1 METLAKKLRQGSLL
15 QLLLLHCLYSQK
27 GSGNILFQGGTS
39 LRWVYGEP
47 RASEDLDFVSSLPK
61 EQLRKIL
68 HQSFRQVQPLCLSQF
83 GPGSF
88 EEQPLRSSEGSLRTY
103 AIFRPK
109 AQRERIAVRI
119 EIEELRPDYSPAH
132 RRVVLMDLPS
142 VFKEMRE
149 GILTIPYSSSIVSV
163 ETPEEIL
170 TDKLRA
176 LFERPYLKGRDLFDL
191 WFLHNM
197 LNTQVNL
204 SDLGQK
210 LKSYVRP
217 FRPARKAA
225 FFLKKENGRL
235 LRQAL
240 ETDLRPFLPSAVY
253 VERERSGFAKIL
265 GVIEEILQPLVKEG
279 LDELIASHG

>member
-1 METLAKKLRQGSLL
+1 METLTKKLRQGSLL

-27 GSGNILFQGGTS
+27 GSGEIVFQGGTS
-39 LRWVYGEP
+39 LRWIYGGQ
-47 RASEDLDFVSSLPK
+47 RASEDLDFVSPLPK
-61 EQLRKIL
+61 KQLRKIL
-68 HQSFRQVQPLCLSQF
+68 DQSFRQVHPLCLSQF

-88 EEQPLRSSEGSLRTY
+88 EERPLRSSEGSLRTY

-119 EIEELRPDYSPAH
+119 EIEELRANYSPGH

-149 GILTIPYSSSIVSV
+149 GILIIPYSSSILSV

-191 WFLHNM
+191 WFLHT
-197 LNTQVNL
+197 LFNTQINL
-204 SDLGQK
+204 SDLDQK

-217 FRPARKAA
+217 FRPARKAS
-225 FFLKKENGRL
+225 FFLKKENDEL
-235 LRQAL
+235 VRQTL
-240 ETDLRPFLPSAVY
+240 QTDLRPFLPSLVY
-253 VERERSGFAKIL
+253 EEMERSGFTKIL
-265 GVIEEILQPLVKEG
+265 SALEKILQPLVKEG
-279 LDELIASHG
+279 LDEMIASHG

>member
-1 METLAKKLRQGSLL
+1 METLAKRLRQGSLL

-27 GSGNILFQGGTS
+27 GSGKIVFQGGTA
-39 LRWVYGEP
+39 LRWTYGGQ

-61 EQLRKIL
+61 EQLRNIL
-68 HQSFRQVQPLCLSQF
+68 NQSFRQAHPFCLSQF

-88 EEQPLRSSEGSLRTY
+88 EERPLRSSAGSLRTY
-103 AIFRPK
+103 AIFRPET
-109 AQRERIAVRI
+109 QRERIAVRM
-119 EIEELRPDYSPAH
+119 EIEELRPNYSPPH
-132 RRVVLMDLPS
+132 RRVVLMDCPS
-142 VFKEMRE
+142 VFKEMRD
-149 GILTIPYSSSIVSV
+149 GTLIIPYSSSILSV

-191 WFLHNM
+191 WFLHTM
-197 LNTQVNL
+197 LNAQINL

-210 LKSYVRP
+210 LKSYMRP

-225 FFLKKENGRL
+225 FFLKKENDEL
-235 LRQAL
+235 LRQTL
-240 ETDLRPFLPSAVY
+240 ETDLRPFLPSSIY
-253 VERERSGFAKIL
+253 EEMERSGFAKIL
-265 GVIEEILQPLVKEG
+265 RVIEEILQPLVKEG